1 MGVSGIP
8 ILFERKCTRL
18 GQEFFKIEGEG
29 ESGLI
34 FDPEVSSKLNAGEV
48 LIVGEVVYKA
58 IQSFLGGAKLSF
70 ESEEDIASS
79 PVPVKIVE
87 IGIERMIGGV
97 LGRISMVFF
106 FGNSEAETE

>member
-1 MGVSGIP
+1 
-8 ILFERKCTRL
+8 
-18 GQEFFKIEGEG
+18 
-29 ESGLI
+29 
-34 FDPEVSSKLNAGEV
+34 
-48 LIVGEVVYKA
+48 VVYKTV
-58 IQSFLGGAKLSF
+58 QFFLGGAKLSF

-87 IGIERMIGGV
+87 IGIERMIGRV